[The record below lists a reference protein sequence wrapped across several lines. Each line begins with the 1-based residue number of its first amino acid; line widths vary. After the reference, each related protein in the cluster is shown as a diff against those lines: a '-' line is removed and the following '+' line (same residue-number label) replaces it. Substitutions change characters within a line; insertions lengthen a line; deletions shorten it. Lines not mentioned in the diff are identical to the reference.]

1 MQVKN
6 KGIDYVISL
15 KSKRLYNSIFS
26 LQHTAFLNNIKLF
39 SYKMRIKFYKN
50 ALVVEQ
56 NKQTTKIVNADGLNL
71 KKLD

>member
-39 SYKMRIKFYKN
+39 SYKMKIKFYKN

-56 NKQTTKIVNADGLNL
+56 NK
-71 KKLD
+71 